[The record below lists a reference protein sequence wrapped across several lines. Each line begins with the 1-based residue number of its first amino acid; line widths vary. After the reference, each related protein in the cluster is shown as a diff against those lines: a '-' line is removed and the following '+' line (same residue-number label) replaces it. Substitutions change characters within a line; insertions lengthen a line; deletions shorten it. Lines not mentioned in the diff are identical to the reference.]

1 MLLHPTQ
8 VSILASMCR
17 LLMQEEEEEE
27 EEVVVVVVEVQ
38 EQKEDEEEK
47 EDLIWNLMRGMLL
60 RFP

>member
-27 EEVVVVVVEVQ
+27 EEVVVVVEVQ
-38 EQKEDEEEK
+38 EKKEDEEEK

>member
-27 EEVVVVVVEVQ
+27 EVVVVVVEAQ
-38 EQKEDEEEK
+38 EKKEDEEEK

>member
-27 EEVVVVVVEVQ
+27 EEEGVVEVQ
-38 EQKEDEEEK
+38 EKKEDEEEK